1 MFGYKEK
8 MRREKEN
15 EKRER
20 CVRESERREK
30 MVKNKVDLT
39 HCYKREMRE
48 IEEKEVCVLFKKT
61 KISLL

>member
-1 MFGYKEK
+1 
-8 MRREKEN
+8 MRREKD
-15 EKRER
+15 
-20 CVRESERREK
+20 VRESERREK

-39 HCYKREMRE
+39 HCLLQERNERNRRE